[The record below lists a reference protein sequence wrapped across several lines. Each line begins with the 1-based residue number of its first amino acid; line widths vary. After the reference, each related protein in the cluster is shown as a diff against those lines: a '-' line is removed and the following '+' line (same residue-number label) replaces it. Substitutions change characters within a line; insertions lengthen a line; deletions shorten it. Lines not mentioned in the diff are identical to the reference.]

1 MKETLARVQRFN
13 PLADSPAKLSL
24 LLRDSGLDL
33 SELAAAKEPT
43 LALCLDYDAD
53 NSLPEIIREVGA
65 LTYRILIET
74 AHIAGIGID
83 LR

>member
-1 MKETLARVQRFN
+1 LAKLQRFN
-13 PLADSPAKLSL
+13 PLADSPARLRL

-33 SELAAAKEPT
+33 SELETAKEPA

-53 NSLPEIIREVGA
+53 NSLIEIIREIGA

-74 AHIAGIGID
+74 AHLADICID
-83 LR
+83 PR